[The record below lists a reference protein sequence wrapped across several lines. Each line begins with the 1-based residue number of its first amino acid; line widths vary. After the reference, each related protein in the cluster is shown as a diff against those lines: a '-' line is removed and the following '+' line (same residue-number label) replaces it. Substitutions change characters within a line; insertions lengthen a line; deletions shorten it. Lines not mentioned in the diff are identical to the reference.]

1 MPSIQNGKNISI
13 HFTEDEI
20 PLLDEFEQY
29 RKQNYINRSGWVKQ
43 HMKKALTENK
53 RQLAFRWN
61 ENLSDICCSRRDA
74 QDSFTQIANEGGRG
88 HRRDD
93 SRKIQQEEVTWMK
106 KTPPCRK
113 RRGLKR
119 EKSTTFIYKFY
130 TQEDICL
137 LDQTERISAFISQR
151 TNSLC

>member
-1 MPSIQNGKNISI
+1 MRSIQNGKNISI

-61 ENLSDICCSRRDA
+61 KNLNIKALTYEMLVIPS
-74 QDSFTQIANEGGRG
+74 G
-88 HRRDD
+88 
-93 SRKIQQEEVTWMK
+93 K
-106 KTPPCRK
+106 RK
-113 RRGLKR
+113 R
-119 EKSTTFIYKFY
+119 
-130 TQEDICL
+130 
-137 LDQTERISAFISQR
+137 
-151 TNSLC
+151 